1 MREFQQ
7 KIQNAYDH
15 LTNTQHTIADFFLEH
30 LDTLPFK
37 RLEELADQIGVS
49 TTSIIRFARSIG
61 YQGYGDMQ
69 QDLQQSILGKVS
81 LPERLKSSVQVEKE
95 DHLLL
100 QTFQADVDNIQE
112 TLSVLSE
119 AVLAEAVSAIVHARS
134 VYIIGTRGN
143 FSVAHYLGYRL
154 GQIKPGVHLVDGVSL
169 AYPEQVI
176 GIQQEDVCIAF
187 LTPRYS
193 RMTANLVSWIK
204 RKSVKVILFAKAG
217 NSEIHPYGD
226 IILPCQTTGVSY
238 KSSLTALFCVCNYLL
253 AAVAM
258 QDHDHAMESLSDIEE
273 LLGQGFFLGI

>member
-204 RKSVKVILFAKAG
+204 RKSVKVILFTKAG
-217 NSEIHPYGD
+217 NSEI
-226 IILPCQTTGVSY
+226 
-238 KSSLTALFCVCNYLL
+238 
-253 AAVAM
+253 
-258 QDHDHAMESLSDIEE
+258 
-273 LLGQGFFLGI
+273 

>member
-112 TLSVLSE
+112 TLLSWPKRSPPSFMPE
-119 AVLAEAVSAIVHARS
+119 VSISLVPAVIFPWPT
-134 VYIIGTRGN
+134 I
-143 FSVAHYLGYRL
+143 
-154 GQIKPGVHLVDGVSL
+154 
-169 AYPEQVI
+169 
-176 GIQQEDVCIAF
+176 
-187 LTPRYS
+187 
-193 RMTANLVSWIK
+193 
-204 RKSVKVILFAKAG
+204 
-217 NSEIHPYGD
+217 
-226 IILPCQTTGVSY
+226 
-238 KSSLTALFCVCNYLL
+238 
-253 AAVAM
+253 
-258 QDHDHAMESLSDIEE
+258 
-273 LLGQGFFLGI
+273 